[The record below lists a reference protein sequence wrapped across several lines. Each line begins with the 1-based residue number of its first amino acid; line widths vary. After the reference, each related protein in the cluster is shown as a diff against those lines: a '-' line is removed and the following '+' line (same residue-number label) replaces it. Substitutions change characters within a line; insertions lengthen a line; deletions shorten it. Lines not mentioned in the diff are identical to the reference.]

1 LKSSSI
7 IIRSKIGQW
16 FILKRDYGG
25 MSIYTAV
32 SPTSSVILTEEDIE
46 RAIFVGDQ
54 TMILKEEGEGD
65 RCGYYSIYNTYG
77 KELMTERAR
86 VVLLNGRLD
95 WWNNQ
100 FKFCF
105 LDTAEDDIHFEEYYG
120 DNGLVPIVYV
130 YEDLGGSALGKY
142 RRNTYP
148 MSDGIPDLVG
158 SYGGIIFYRNGSK
171 INYL

>member
-1 LKSSSI
+1 
-7 IIRSKIGQW
+7 
-16 FILKRDYGG
+16 

-32 SPTSSVILTEEDIE
+32 SPTSSIILTEEDIE

-65 RCGYYSIYNTYG
+65 RCGYYSIYNTFG

-105 LDTAEDDIHFEEYYG
+105 LDTDEDYIHYEEYYG
-120 DNGLVPIVYV
+120 DNGIVSIVYV
-130 YEDLGGSALGKY
+130 NEELSVSALRKY
-142 RRNTYP
+142 RRNIYP
-148 MSDGIPDLVG
+148 ESEGIPELIG
-158 SYGGIIFYRNGSK
+158 SFGGLIFYKNGQK